1 MWLNK
6 RIRKLFI
13 TDMKLFKI
21 DIAKSK
27 TMSIAYLFRCKY
39 ICMLYTHIHVYI
51 YYIYTRIFILS
62 E

>member
-13 TDMKLFKI
+13 TDMKLVKL

-27 TMSIAYLFRCKY
+27 TMSIAYLYPCKY
-39 ICMLYTHIHVYI
+39 MYVIYTYTHIYLL
-51 YYIYTRIFILS
+51 YIYTHIFILS